1 MSRAVEPYGRMAAQV
16 ESMITAAMRADP
28 AALAL
33 RAGELASRG
42 ELDPHSAGFVREA
55 RRLVLCGG
63 AALLSVLEAHRPGTD
78 PYGQEICTGCGTPAC
93 RTLRL
98 VAEVLAAYLA
108 GRPYGVDR
116 AEAWRRADAWF
127 AHESGERLL
136 VELHEFE
143 AGYIARAVRC
153 PADVPADGTL
163 VVVDRDGS
171 LTRWPLLPHEDLI
184 HHYRRYRNGELPEGD
199 AGGGSGPG
207 R

>member
-16 ESMITAAMRADP
+16 QSMMTAAMRADP

-33 RAGELASRG
+33 RAEELASRG

-63 AALLSVLEAHRPGTD
+63 AALLSVLEAHRPGTN
-78 PYGQEICTGCGTPAC
+78 PYGAEICTGCGAPAC

-98 VAEVLAAYLA
+98 VAEVLTAYLA
-108 GRPYGVDR
+108 GRQCGVDR

-136 VELHEFE
+136 VGVHEFE
-143 AGYIARAVRC
+143 AGYITRAVRC
-153 PADVPADGTL
+153 PVEVPVDSTL
-163 VVVDRDGS
+163 VVVNRDGS
-171 LTRWPLLPHEDLI
+171 LSRWPPLPYEDLI
-184 HHYRRYRNGELPEGD
+184 HLYRRYRNGEFLEGD
-199 AGGGSGPG
+199 AGGGSGP
-207 R
+207 RR